1 MTDTGTLPPP
11 HREPQKNKTPEVKFT
26 LEIIIERHNITFTL
40 NTQDKVFK
48 QGIVLSLKFY
58 LLKDTHLNCNEM
70 QLNTAYTD
78 LVCIFSPILQ
88 LVLRLPLLTQ

>member
-11 HREPQKNKTPEVKFT
+11 HREPQKNKTPEIKFT

-40 NTQDKVFK
+40 NTQDKFFK

-58 LLKDTHLNCNEM
+58 LLKDIAT
-70 QLNTAYTD
+70 
-78 LVCIFSPILQ
+78 PI
-88 LVLRLPLLTQ
+88 